1 MSLLRI
7 LQLSDN
13 SIRYKIL
20 HFVTKFC
27 QNIKNVEITLW
38 DNVAQ
43 YSDVEI
49 ISKGMSSSRSSSR
62 LILNF
67 IINPMIVYKLWRGE
81 EGQPHQFPAL
91 ATFFSF
97 LVRATTKNCLILQD
111 ETIFLRIG
119 PYILGHKWKI
129 DRKKSLNWVKL
140 FEFNGLK
147 NIFLSTRI
155 FRYSWCR
162 IPQVIPGL

>member
-1 MSLLRI
+1 MSICSLLRI
-7 LQLSDN
+7 LQLSDK

-67 IINPMIVYKLWRGE
+67 IINPMIMSVNLGE
-81 EGQPHQFPAL
+81 G
-91 ATFFSF
+91 
-97 LVRATTKNCLILQD
+97 
-111 ETIFLRIG
+111 
-119 PYILGHKWKI
+119 
-129 DRKKSLNWVKL
+129 RKASHIN
-140 FEFNGLK
+140 F
-147 NIFLSTRI
+147 
-155 FRYSWCR
+155 
-162 IPQVIPGL
+162 